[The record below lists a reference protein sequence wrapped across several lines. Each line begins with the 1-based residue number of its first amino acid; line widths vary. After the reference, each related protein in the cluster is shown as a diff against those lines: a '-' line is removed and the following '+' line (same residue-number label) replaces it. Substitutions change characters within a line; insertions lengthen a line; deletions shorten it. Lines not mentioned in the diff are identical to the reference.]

1 MGIKKPSQSQFTIRG
16 VAQQIKKNTIN
27 LEHRIQRRGAW
38 TLLQQQLFIAS
49 IIENIKIPGIVV
61 VEENGIKYAID
72 GKQRITASVAFF
84 EGKFPMTDNIEH
96 LEDIDIEELE
106 SEEEITLEDI
116 RGKYYADLPQAVKNK
131 LQKFEFKFDIYK
143 DLSDRQTRKLFK
155 RYNGGTTL
163 TKSQLSHCDSDFMN
177 DIVNDFCQQPFFTN
191 VNISSKMK
199 DKFTDEVVVKQVLLL
214 TYYQGE
220 TGIGGSDID
229 NFVKEM
235 ESIQNLPEYEELISE
250 TMEIASYLNLAIT
263 EPVKELRK
271 THVPII
277 FMTTQEA
284 IKKGIEPERFG
295 LWVKEFLLNNT
306 GRKGS
311 NTEYQQNSTSGT
323 GTKENTEKRIKIA
336 IDNFKSNIN
345 NIKMPTEGNNNNSS
359 SNNNEKSD
367 DYDIIMKTLQTMKDT
382 EDLQNI
388 A

>member
-1 MGIKKPSQSQFTIRG
+1 MGL
-16 VAQQIKKNTIN
+16 NM
-27 LEHRIQRRGAW
+27 
-38 TLLQQQLFIAS
+38 QL
-49 IIENIKIPGIVV
+49 
-61 VEENGIKYAID
+61 
-72 GKQRITASVAFF
+72 ITASVAFF